1 MKKAILTLGLILL
14 CHFIFAQKIWLVSNP
29 KGFDFYLTT
38 TIEDGVITGMT
49 RDDALIDIV
58 GRFKYTLARMTTT
71 IEYPEIIHFE
81 TDIKGG
87 SFNGKIQ
94 KLFDQLDFNGV
105 INGNSLKII
114 TYKDDKTKVYKG
126 TQVAKIIA
134 IRNYKKTINSIIQ
147 LTEKDVRNQKYIKS
161 SDWSD
166 FKYEILEIS
175 DRIKDDFELE
185 IAFGGIA
192 RGLPDELIDRIKEN
206 TKALLNFK

>member
-1 MKKAILTLGLILL
+1 MKKITLTLGLIFL
-14 CHFIFAQKIWLVSNP
+14 CNFLFAQKIWLVNNP

-71 IEYPEIIHFE
+71 VRYPEIVYFE
-81 TDIKGG
+81 ADIKGN

-94 KLFDQLDFNGV
+94 MLFDQLDFNGV

-114 TYKDDKTKVYKG
+114 TYEGDKTKVYKG
-126 TQVAKIIA
+126 AQVAKIIP

-147 LTEKDVRNQKYIKS
+147 LTEKDVKNQKYIKS
-161 SDWSD
+161 GGWSD
-166 FKYEILEIS
+166 FKDEMLEIS
-175 DRIKDDFELE
+175 ERINDDFELE

-192 RGLPDELIDRIKEN
+192 RGLPDDLINGIKEN
-206 TKALLNFK
+206 TKVLLNFK